1 MAGLLLTG
9 CYWKQVLRH
18 SVTEDEEGVVWGKGM
33 KLLGLEPEFLGLGVG
48 LLGSRRTT
56 FLGDRRWVTGDRLLE
71 YG

>member
-33 KLLGLEPEFLGLGVG
+33 NLLGLEPEFLGLG
-48 LLGSRRTT
+48 
-56 FLGDRRWVTGDRLLE
+56 
-71 YG
+71 